1 MSNKHAIIEREKQM
15 SKSYEEQKEA
25 ERAEMFKEEAREA
38 LRENT
43 HKAVEHN
50 GANGSGHSDRPD
62 GDTRPPASVE
72 QPKVI
77 QVVTPGTPTMLI
89 VAMEQCLAAYD
100 HLNQNVDDREHA
112 KQDALEYVMNRNFG
126 RV

>member
-1 MSNKHAIIEREKQM
+1 MSNKHAISEKEKEM
-15 SKSYEEQKEA
+15 SASYEAQKE
-25 ERAEMFKEEAREA
+25 AEMFKEEAKEA
-38 LRENT
+38 LRENP
-43 HKAVEHN
+43 HKAVNNDNEA
-50 GANGSGHSDRPD
+50 GGSGHSDRPD
-62 GDTRPPASVE
+62 GDTRPPAGVE
-72 QPKVI
+72 PPKVI

-100 HLNQNVDDREHA
+100 HLNQTVEDREHA